1 MKRLM
6 AALLLLVA
14 VLGQSALLM
23 ANSSHSAHN
32 FQLALSLQ
40 PGTLLRISSQKIAP
54 SSQEWLTIDASTSPA
69 TISPQL

>member
-6 AALLLLVA
+6 TTLVLLVA
-14 VLGQSALLM
+14 VLGQSTQLL

-32 FQLALSLQ
+32 FQLALSLK

-54 SSQEWLTIDASTSPA
+54 SL
-69 TISPQL
+69 